1 MSSCEGHHG
10 HLGAVS
16 GSCLEILPREGA
28 PPKQRRGFWR
38 EKELS
43 VGWAWGGGR
52 GKTATCYFV
61 VLWNSVSK
69 CQIRGNCKLV

>member
-1 MSSCEGHHG
+1 MGSCEGHHG

-28 PPKQRRGFWR
+28 SQTEEGLLEGEGAFCG
-38 EKELS
+38 L
-43 VGWAWGGGR
+43 GLGGGR

-61 VLWNSVSK
+61 VLWK
-69 CQIRGNCKLV
+69 CFGVPD